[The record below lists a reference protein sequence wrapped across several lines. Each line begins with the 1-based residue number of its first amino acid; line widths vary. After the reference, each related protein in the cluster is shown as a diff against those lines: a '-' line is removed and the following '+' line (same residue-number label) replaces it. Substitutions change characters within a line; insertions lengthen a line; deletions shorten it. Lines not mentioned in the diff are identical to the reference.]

1 MRIVIIENNDENLM
15 ELIDVVKE
23 IEPKSIIKG
32 FTDGNE
38 AIKWCNDNSFCIDL
52 FIGNWWGINDKNDS
66 PEGAN
71 VFDIVKWYKRPKK
84 ILVGENSMFEK
95 WTSGEGEAGYI
106 SRPVTIEKMNKLLFK
121 ET

>member
-1 MRIVIIENNDENLM
+1 MRI
-15 ELIDVVKE
+15 
-23 IEPKSIIKG
+23 
-32 FTDGNE
+32 
-38 AIKWCNDNSFCIDL
+38 
-52 FIGNWWGINDKNDS
+52 WWVYRLYLNVTTPDS

-95 WTSGEGEAGYI
+95 WTNGEGEAGYI